1 MAFHL
6 QGRAPAPNRLAEVV
20 SPALVVVVGLLL
32 VPGLLQDL
40 RLQLLAV
47 PTSSR

>member
-1 MAFHL
+1 
-6 QGRAPAPNRLAEVV
+6 V
-20 SPALVVVVGLLL
+20 LVVVVVVLLL

-40 RLQLLAV
+40 GLQLLAV